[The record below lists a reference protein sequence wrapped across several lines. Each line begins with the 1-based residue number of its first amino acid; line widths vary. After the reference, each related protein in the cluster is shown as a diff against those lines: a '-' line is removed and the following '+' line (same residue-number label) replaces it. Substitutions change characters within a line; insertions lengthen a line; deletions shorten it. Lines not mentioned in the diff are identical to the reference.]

1 LFYFEIAKKSIMQ
14 QRKCILIIGMIL
26 LFVFAEN
33 TKANILVM
41 NGLTH
46 EHQAV
51 QGEVR
56 NGIIELKNVSQ
67 QPQSVQ
73 LYQRDYWYSHQGE
86 NRHDTPGTLKRSN
99 AGWININ
106 PTFVTLAPEETVT
119 VEYEITIPAVDSL
132 TGTYWSVIMVEG
144 LQPPD
149 TAATEGIRINT
160 VIRYAVQIITH
171 IGNSGTVNITFLR
184 FNLSKQENGT
194 ELAVVLENIGQR
206 LVKPEVSIEI
216 YDSNG
221 TTLGVTTAES
231 RKLYPGTS
239 ANFFLDL
246 SHLQTGSYTGI
257 LIADC
262 GDDYVFGSN
271 LTLDIKDD

>member
-1 LFYFEIAKKSIMQ
+1 MQ
-14 QRKCILIIGMIL
+14 QGKRILIISMIL
-26 LFVFAEN
+26 LVVFTDNA
-33 TKANILVM
+33 KANILVM

-67 QPQSVQ
+67 ESQSVQ
-73 LYQRDYWYSHQGE
+73 LYQRDYWYSYQGE

-106 PTFVTLAPEETVT
+106 PTFITLEPGGTAT
-119 VEYEITIPAVDSL
+119 VEYEITIPDIDSL
-132 TGTYWSVIMVEG
+132 TGTYWSIIMVEG
-144 LQPPD
+144 IQPPD
-149 TAATEGIRINT
+149 TAASEGIKINT

-171 IGNSGTVNITFLR
+171 IGNSGTVNVTFLH
-184 FNLSKQENGT
+184 FNLSKQENRT
-194 ELAVVLENIGQR
+194 ELSVVLENVGER
-206 LVKPEVSIEI
+206 LVKPEVSVEI
-216 YDSNG
+216 FDSNG
-221 TTLGVTTAES
+221 ATLGVTTAES

-246 SHLQTGSYTGI
+246 SHLKTGSYTGI

>member
-1 LFYFEIAKKSIMQ
+1 MQ
-14 QRKCILIIGMIL
+14 QGKRILISSMIL
-26 LFVFAEN
+26 LSVFAEK
-33 TKANILVM
+33 TGANILVM

-46 EHQAV
+46 EYQTV

-67 QPQSVQ
+67 ESQSVQ
-73 LYQRDYWYSHQGE
+73 LYQRDYWFSHKGE
-86 NRHDTPGTLKRSN
+86 TRHDTPGTMERSN
-99 AGWININ
+99 SGWININ
-106 PTFVTLAPEETVT
+106 PTFITLAPEETAT
-119 VEYEITIPAVDSL
+119 VAYEITIPDTDSL

-144 LQPPD
+144 IQPPD
-149 TAATEGIRINT
+149 TAASEGIKINT

-171 IGNSGTVNITFLR
+171 IGHSGTVNLTFLE
-184 FNLSKQENGT
+184 FNLSREENRT
-194 ELAVVLENIGQR
+194 ELSVVLENIGER
-206 LVKPEVSIEI
+206 MVKPEVSVEI
-216 YDSNG
+216 FDTNG
-221 TTLGVTTAES
+221 ITLGVTTAEK

-239 ANFFLDL
+239 ANVFLDL
-246 SHLQTGSYTGI
+246 SHLKPGSYSGI